1 MEKNEI
7 KTKGAIAITLIVSGT
22 LLLSGCGKVENK
34 SKVETGPKE
43 TVKIE
48 ESEEKVSN
56 VDSEKILDDY
66 YELLKKDTDPKDLI
80 KFVDENIVKLNK
92 EDGDTVFFGLEEYLK
107 ATLPL
112 LEEDYEVANKSIDF
126 QNAFDVDV
134 KKENAKNIKDKNHRK
149 LVEDTF
155 ESGFLLYKDEG
166 DIYPVLDYSFM
177 KRYDDFVTEEMKNY
191 IELKSIESENPF
203 SNGFTIDIKPE
214 QILDR
219 ALMAEKHLV
228 KYNEGRTTKKVY
240 EMYAS
245 YIEAAIMGTGNPFI
259 YAEVEGSTIR
269 EEVLDA
275 YKTFAENNKDSRT
288 SKVFSQYVE
297 VLNKNKN
304 KLDAKEVKDFQEKIF
319 ELLRDNFND
328 ISF

>member
-1 MEKNEI
+1 MKKTEI

-22 LLLSGCGKVENK
+22 ILLSGCGKTESK
-34 SKVETGPKE
+34 SKVGMESKE
-43 TVKIE
+43 NIKIE
-48 ESEEKVSN
+48 QSEEKVSKE
-56 VDSEKILDDY
+56 DSEKILNDY
-66 YELLKKDTDPKDLI
+66 YELLKKDTDPKELI
-80 KFVDENIVKLNK
+80 KFVDENIVKLDK

-112 LEEDYEVANKSIDF
+112 LEEDYKKANESMDF
-126 QNAFDVDV
+126 QNAFDIDV
-134 KKENAKNIKDKNHRK
+134 EKENAKNIKDENLRK

-166 DIYPVLDYSFM
+166 DIYPGLDYSFM
-177 KRYDDFVTEEMKNY
+177 KKYEDFVTEEMKNY
-191 IELKSIESENPF
+191 IELKSIESAAPF
-203 SNGFTIDIKPE
+203 SNGFAIDIKPE

-219 ALMAEKHLV
+219 ALNSEKHLV

-245 YIEAAIMGTGNPFI
+245 YIEAAIMGTGNPLV
-259 YAEVEGSTIR
+259 YAETEESSIR
-269 EEVLDA
+269 KEVLDV

-288 SKVFSQYVE
+288 SKVISQYVE
-297 VLNKNKN
+297 TLNKNKN

-319 ELLRDNFND
+319 ELLRDNFKD